1 MALAN
6 LKISLFHTRPLFII
20 SCRDVYGFFVVVV
33 VVVVV
38 GAQVSL
44 NQRRIVIQQVRNNPI
59 NKLSERDG
67 ERVRPSQKE
76 KER

>member
-67 ERVRPSQKE
+67 ECVRPSQKE